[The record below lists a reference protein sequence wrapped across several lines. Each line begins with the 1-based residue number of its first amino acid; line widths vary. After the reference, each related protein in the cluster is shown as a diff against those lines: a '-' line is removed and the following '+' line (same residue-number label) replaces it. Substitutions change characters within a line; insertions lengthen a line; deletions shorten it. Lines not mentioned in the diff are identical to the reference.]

1 MGLGRAPARWSNLLL
16 RQTGLRRWW
25 FGQLSQDLE
34 QFVLEPGVQHRIWC
48 SGHPFGPH
56 LASGGSEQR
65 QQFGGATTDVLVR
78 MTARLAFGLPG
89 LTGLRNC
96 LIWAGLVLAPER
108 DAQRFGYAIGQ
119 VDEPLFLSVSG
130 SITVTTP
137 AFRLRCAVPV
147 GHQVRVRWYELPA
160 SWSTRRMVLVPTR
173 GKPLRRSARC
183 SVVSDQVAVPS
194 LRRFGSRCA
203 VATICARAL
212 RL

>member
-1 MGLGRAPARWSNLLL
+1 MGLGRAPARWSTLLL

-34 QFVLEPGVQHRIWC
+34 QFVLEPGVQHRIWR

-65 QQFGGATTDVLVR
+65 QQFGGAATDVLMR
-78 MTARLAFGLPG
+78 LTARLALGLPG
-89 LTGLRNC
+89 LTGLRNR
-96 LIWAGLVLAPER
+96 LIRAGLVLAPER
-108 DAQRFGYAIGQ
+108 DAQRFRYAVGQ
-119 VDEPLFLSVSG
+119 VDEPLFLSVCG

-160 SWSTRRMVLVPTR
+160 ACSTRRIVLVPTH
-173 GKPLRRSARC
+173 GNPARRSARC
-183 SVVSDQVAVPS
+183 NVLSDQVAVPS
-194 LRRFGSRCA
+194 VRRLGSHCA
-203 VATICARAL
+203 VTTICARAL